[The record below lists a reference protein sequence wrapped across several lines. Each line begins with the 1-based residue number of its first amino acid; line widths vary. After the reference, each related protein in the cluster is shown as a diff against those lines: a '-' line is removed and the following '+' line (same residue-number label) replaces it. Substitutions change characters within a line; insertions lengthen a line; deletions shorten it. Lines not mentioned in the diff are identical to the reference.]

1 MRVQRGPGVSGE
13 GLSGAETQVVKQWR
27 SWTGQYQLT
36 GLALVNVN
44 VPDDRGRARQV
55 DAVLFFPHGLAVV
68 EIKGFTEPQSGT
80 LRVPLNGPLTVDG
93 EPAALHTLSTR
104 SPLEQ
109 LRGALFGTKNALQAA
124 EIDPGFVAGWLVLVP
139 QPKTTITID
148 DANTSLGIEVVLGR
162 NKSLRHMV
170 HQLRRRTSS
179 PMWSADRVLQA
190 CDALELGALAPTR
203 EELLADGF
211 PDTLPAANRPTSVAA
226 VPAEPKQ
233 TRTVKPAS
241 SPVPRPRPRKTTPAP
256 RPTPRPAPKPAVPA
270 PQYRTPAGPR
280 PPAQRPSRPA
290 RPAAPMLAS
299 ARRVWPTLVVLA
311 VIAILATVACVVIY
325 QAFHSH

>member
-109 LRGALFGTKNALQAA
+109 LRGALFATKNALQAA

-211 PDTLPAANRPTSVAA
+211 PDTLPAASPSGSETGGSCAA
-226 VPAEPKQ
+226 VPH
-233 TRTVKPAS
+233 TRGATPPSTTTFAPGTTCGADAGLGTAGLAHPRGAGRHRDPGHRGLRGDLPGLPQPLTPPGRKETVL
-241 SPVPRPRPRKTTPAP
+241 PRE
-256 RPTPRPAPKPAVPA
+256 
-270 PQYRTPAGPR
+270 GLW
-280 PPAQRPSRPA
+280 
-290 RPAAPMLAS
+290 AAL
-299 ARRVWPTLVVLA
+299 
-311 VIAILATVACVVIY
+311 
-325 QAFHSH
+325 